1 MEANICLLVIGD
13 LGETGKLSL
22 STIMN
27 VNPKKICV
35 AANPAGT
42 KWIENNTPQALR
54 DRICMHNSLLE
65 NFEYK
70 QFDLKSEYSEYRSS
84 DFRIL
89 TLLKWDLIS
98 DSMKHH
104 QGSATILFSD
114 LDVYWFKDPSFTID
128 EMKSS
133 KSDLYIQNDASD
145 KRPQWCCTGVMFW
158 RNSISSLSS
167 ISELRSWQKRKIE
180 EGNLQDDEDTFNQFL
195 VESSNPIAFTRLP
208 ESEYIVGRNFAKM
221 FLARNYRNQKVCFH
235 ANYLTGLTRKFRILS
250 SVHKYFQQGVF
261 PIQALVH
268 FMLMPKLRRLTDG
281 VKRRLKR

>member
-22 STIMN
+22 STVLS

-42 KWIENNTPQALR
+42 KWIGSNTPQALR

-98 DSMKHH
+98 DSMKYH
-104 QGSATILFSD
+104 QESETILFSD

-128 EMKSS
+128 KMKSS
-133 KSDLYIQNDASD
+133 KSDLYIQDDASD

-158 RNSISSLSS
+158 RNSTSSLSS
-167 ISELRSWQKRKIE
+167 ISELRSLQKREIE
-180 EGNLQDDEDTFNQFL
+180 AGNLQDDEDTFNQF
-195 VESSNPIAFTRLP
+195 VVNSSNPIAFTRLP
-208 ESEYIVGRNFAKM
+208 ESEYIVGRNFARM
-221 FLARNYRNQKVCFH
+221 FLVGSYRSQKVCFH
-235 ANYLTGLTRKFRILS
+235 ANYLTGLTRKFRILFAI
-250 SVHKYFQQGVF
+250 HKYFKQGTF
-261 PIQALVH
+261 PIQALGH
-268 FMLMPKLRRLTDG
+268 FMVMLKLRRLSSA
-281 VKRRLKR
+281 VKRRLSR